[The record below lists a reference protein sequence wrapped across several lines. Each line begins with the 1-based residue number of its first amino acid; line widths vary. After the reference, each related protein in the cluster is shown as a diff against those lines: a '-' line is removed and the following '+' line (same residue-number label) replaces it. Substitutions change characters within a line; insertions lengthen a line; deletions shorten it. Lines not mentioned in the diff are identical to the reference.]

1 MCDRIQENISDLGSH
16 LMKAKLFIAV
26 SIFRKLTVEFSFAG
40 AEIKLKGYNGIDASG
55 TAY

>member
-1 MCDRIQENISDLGSH
+1 M
-16 LMKAKLFIAV
+16 

-55 TAY
+55 TAYWISWI